1 MTQAEPSD
9 YPDSYYAAT
18 RNRKTRFPPLSA
30 TTSADVC
37 VIGGGFSGL
46 ATALF
51 LCEQGLDVVLLE
63 ARRIGWG
70 ASGRNGGQ
78 LVSGYGEETET
89 VVAAALGTDAGQR
102 AYRLGY
108 RGIELIADLVE
119 RYQIDCDLVWGYL
132 RTAIT
137 HRQAVNLRNYA
148 AELQSRWPEMS
159 FDYRENDEVRQ
170 WVGSPAYRAV
180 LYTQNEGHLHPLN
193 LALGEAGAIQN
204 LGGRL
209 HEQTPATRIRIGE
222 GNRASTVSTPNG
234 EVRADRL
241 VLCGNAYLDRLEPRL
256 RRTLIPGYS
265 AIIASEPL
273 TSDTRARLLP
283 GNTAVSDLRTVL
295 DYYRF
300 SADGRLLWGG
310 LGHWSGADSDNPAPL
325 LRKRMT
331 KIFAELA
338 DVRIDY
344 QWSGRIG
351 ISVNVNPQIGR
362 LAANVYYAQ
371 AYSGH
376 GVASSHLSG
385 RMICDA
391 IRGQSDEFEMFAALP
406 HRRIPDNG
414 LVHRL
419 ARAWGM
425 NSRRLIEWL

>member
-1 MTQAEPSD
+1 MTLAEPSD

-18 RNRKTRFPPLSA
+18 RNRSTRFAPLSNA
-30 TTSADVC
+30 TTADVC
-37 VIGGGFSGL
+37 IIGGGFSGL

-78 LVSGYGEETET
+78 LVSGYGEETAA
-89 VVAAALGTDAGQR
+89 VVAAALGAEAGER
-102 AYRLGY
+102 ADRLGY
-108 RGIELIADLVE
+108 RGIELIADIVE
-119 RYQIDCDLVWGYL
+119 RYQIDCDLTWGYL

-137 HRQAVNLRNYA
+137 RREAASLRGYV
-148 AELQSRWPEMS
+148 AELQSHWPGHYL
-159 FDYRENDEVRQ
+159 DYRENDDVKK
-170 WVGSPAYRAV
+170 WVGSDAYRSV
-180 LYTQNEGHLHPLN
+180 LYTDNEGHLHPLN
-193 LALGEAGAIQN
+193 LALGEAGAIQA

-209 HEQTPATRIRIGE
+209 YEESPATRIRIDGD
-222 GNRASTVSTPNG
+222 GHASTVFTPQG

-241 VLCGNAYLDRLEPRL
+241 VFCGNAYLEHLEPRL
-256 RRTLIPGYS
+256 RKTLIPGYS

-273 TSDTRARLLP
+273 PADTRARLLP

-300 SADGRLLWGG
+300 SDDGRLLWGG
-310 LGHWSGADSDNPAPL
+310 LGHWSGGDSNNPEPPL
-325 LRKRMT
+325 RRRMARV
-331 KIFAELA
+331 FPELA
-338 DVRIDY
+338 DVRTDY
-344 QWSGRIG
+344 RWSGRIG
-351 ISVNVNPQIGR
+351 ISVNLNPQIGR

-385 RMICDA
+385 RMISEA
-391 IRGQSDEFEMFAALP
+391 ICGGSSDFEMFAALP
-406 HRRIPDNG
+406 HRRIPDFD